1 MELPSPGLGD
11 GFVHKEEDGFLGR
24 ELDAFPYDP
33 HELGH
38 RDVRGH
44 QILPLI
50 DVHYLRSADLL
61 DNHLETTN
69 QQKCQSVWCSPS
81 TIGVSYL

>member
-1 MELPSPGLGD
+1 MVLLSPGLGD
-11 GFVHKEEDGFLGR
+11 SFVHKEEDGFLGR
-24 ELDAFPYDP
+24 ELYAFSYDP

-61 DNHLETTN
+61 HNHLECTC
-69 QQKCQSVWCSPS
+69 QQKRKSVVHSA
-81 TIGVSYL
+81 